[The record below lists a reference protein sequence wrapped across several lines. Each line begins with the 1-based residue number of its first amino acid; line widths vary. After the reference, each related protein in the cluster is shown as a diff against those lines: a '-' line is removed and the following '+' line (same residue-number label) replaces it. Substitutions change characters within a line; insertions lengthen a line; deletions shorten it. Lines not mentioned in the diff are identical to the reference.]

1 MAKFEPG
8 HLHVERT
15 ALQPGDHSY
24 DLNVE
29 YKVDQDPSKG
39 KGMRFTVHGQIQG
52 KDLKEEFFLPK
63 EEAYNFTRDI
73 SKIFEKY
80 GVPSEKQ
87 IQVHVNNPV
96 YDKMFEDIRE
106 KLGAKSGDSVN
117 IEHFE

>member
-15 ALQPGDHSY
+15 ALQPSDHSY

-39 KGMRFTVHGQIQG
+39 KGVRFTVHGQIQG
-52 KDLKEEFFLPK
+52 KDVKEEFFLPK
-63 EEAYNFTRDI
+63 EEAFNFTRDF
-73 SKIFEKY
+73 SKIFVKY
-80 GVPSEKQ
+80 GVPADQQ
-87 IQVHVNNPV
+87 IQVHVNNKI

-106 KLGAKSGDSVN
+106 KLAIKSGDPVD
-117 IEHFE
+117 IKDFE

>member
-15 ALQPGDHSY
+15 ALQKSDHSY

-29 YKVDQDPSKG
+29 YNVDQDPSKG
-39 KGMRFTVHGQIQG
+39 KGVRFIVHGQIQG
-52 KDLKEEFFLPK
+52 KDLREEFFLPK
-63 EEAYNFTRDI
+63 EEAFNFTRDF

-80 GVPSEKQ
+80 GVPKDRQ
-87 IQVHVNNPV
+87 IQVHADNKI

-106 KLGAKSGDSVN
+106 KLAIHSGDPVN
-117 IEHFE
+117 IEKFE